1 LRVSCSC
8 LLAAVLLIVCAGVS
22 AGQTFSGGLRA
33 ATVIPGPQVELKPGA
48 TVKVPVTVQ
57 IRPAYHI
64 NSSRPADEY
73 LIPTTLTWEPSGLDL
88 RKTEYPEPEKVNY
101 SFSAQPL
108 SVYSNK
114 IVITSHFS
122 VPDEVPALTE
132 LKGRLRYQA
141 CNSKACFP
149 PKTADVSIAVTAP

>member
-1 LRVSCSC
+1 MSVSGAQS
-8 LLAAVLLIVCAGVS
+8 
-22 AGQTFSGGLRA
+22 FSSGLRA
-33 ATVIPGPQVELKPGA
+33 ATVLPSPVVKLKPGEI
-48 TVKVPVTVQ
+48 VDVPVTIQ

-73 LIPTTLTWEPSGLDL
+73 LIPTALTWEPSGLDL
-88 RKTEYPEPEKVNY
+88 KETDYPEPELVNY
-101 SFSAQPL
+101 LFSSQPV

-114 IVITSHFS
+114 IVIVSRFA
-122 VPDEVPALTE
+122 VPDKVPALTE

-149 PKTADVSIAVTAP
+149 PTSTDVTVAAAAAQ